1 MKKDMPLEGLR
12 WSRDSGSALYD
23 TPPNG
28 RSRTGWGVIFVF
40 SGMTSW
46 FWVSTSWGNATPCLY
61 FLTFSDSIQAQNLCK
76 SLAGVRWFKAYLN
89 HMRNLNKKYN
99 SGDVD
104 YEYHHIIKGLYTTCS
119 SWHIDPCQ
127 PS

>member
-1 MKKDMPLEGLR
+1 MKVG
-12 WSRDSGSALYD
+12 
-23 TPPNG
+23 
-28 RSRTGWGVIFVF
+28 GVIFVF

-89 HMRNLNKKYN
+89 HIRNLNKKYN

>member
-1 MKKDMPLEGLR
+1 MKVG
-12 WSRDSGSALYD
+12 
-23 TPPNG
+23 
-28 RSRTGWGVIFVF
+28 GVIFVF

-104 YEYHHIIKGLYTTCS
+104 YEYLHIIKGLYAICS
-119 SWHIDPCQ
+119 SRHIDPCCFTVRCGK
-127 PS
+127 SHCIKDL

>member
-1 MKKDMPLEGLR
+1 MFYENLQYFKSFTDYKNPKAKLR
-12 WSRDSGSALYD
+12 VLCQS
-23 TPPNG
+23 
-28 RSRTGWGVIFVF
+28 GVIFVF
-40 SGMTSW
+40 GYD
-46 FWVSTSWGNATPCLY
+46 FLVWVSTHGECDTLFVF
-61 FLTFSDSIQAQNLCK
+61 FLTFSDSLFKPRICVFA
-76 SLAGVRWFKAYLN
+76 LAGVRWFKAYLN

>member
-1 MKKDMPLEGLR
+1 MKVGGGNFCFFR
-12 WSRDSGSALYD
+12 YD
-23 TPPNG
+23 
-28 RSRTGWGVIFVF
+28 F
-40 SGMTSW
+40 W

>member
-1 MKKDMPLEGLR
+1 MKVG
-12 WSRDSGSALYD
+12 
-23 TPPNG
+23 
-28 RSRTGWGVIFVF
+28 GVIFVF
-40 SGMTSW
+40 SGMTFG

-76 SLAGVRWFKAYLN
+76 SLAGVRWFRAYLN

-119 SWHIDPCQ
+119 SWHIDSTSMVRNCMDVYTP
-127 PS
+127 PVHRGI